1 MALDLEKEVREL
13 KRRLDLA
20 ETRLSQLEGSFAFI
34 SGQPRDFQLY
44 MLRKFD
50 EIAAKLT
57 GHDQRFD
64 ALDARF
70 DKLDTDMAGLIRS
83 LFDLTGQVEALP
95 RALAEMLREREK
107 RRSEPDP
114 E

>member
-20 ETRLSQLEGSFAFI
+20 EMRLSQLEGSFAFI
-34 SGQPRDFQLY
+34 SGQPRDIQLY
-44 MLRKFD
+44 MHRKFD
-50 EIAAKLT
+50 EIDAKLT

-70 DKLDTDMAGLIRS
+70 DKLDTDIAGLTRS

-95 RALAEMLREREK
+95 RALAEMLREK